1 MMAADA
7 VNPELVRL
15 SLFEKLINW
24 DASDQKRVYEPISWH
39 FGCLF
44 SVLVV
49 VLGTAWVW
57 GIAKRYWY
65 SLPEYVHYCRV
76 MNSELVTDQAISNT
90 HVKYRTCA
98 VIGGNGFI
106 GSHLVS
112 KLLKTPSFRVYVLGR
127 SIPKESERHPD
138 VAGYIQV
145 DMRDY
150 DGLVRAFANVDTVFH
165 LGAVIPNAFENS
177 PGTIGEENKRGAVAV
192 VGACK
197 ATGVKNLIFLSGVL
211 SKTALRLAQ
220 EGQSFAA
227 SKREVSRIILDA
239 HGENGLCTCVPA
251 ASIIFGPGDK
261 ISTTFVT
268 SGMSSFPNLQ
278 YELYF
283 MYVEDLTQ
291 MLVQLEERMAAGDNR
306 VLGKSIDLLG
316 ERMSFPQFF
325 CLPEWNRSPPHFVHF
340 GVVKFLS
347 YVNILCAKLIHY
359 APFGNDFC
367 PHILDELNSPVTDS
381 EDFSPDDML
390 SVFGLEQIPSV
401 KEGIVKMVSELTQA
415 Q

>member
-15 SLFEKLINW
+15 SLFEQLIDW
-24 DASDQKRVYEPISWH
+24 DASDLKRVYEPISWH
-39 FGCLF
+39 FSCLF

-65 SLPEYVHYCRV
+65 SLPEYVQYCRV
-76 MNSELVTDQAISNT
+76 MNSKLVTDQAISNT

-112 KLLKTPSFRVYVLGR
+112 KLLKTHSFRVYVLGR

-165 LGAVIPNAFENS
+165 LGAVIPNAFVNS
-177 PGTIGEENKRGAVAV
+177 PEAIWEGNRSGAVAV

-197 ATGVKNLIFLSGVL
+197 AAGVKNLIYLSVLSGTPQREHSFIL
-211 SKTALRLAQ
+211 SKKEA
-220 EGQSFAA
+220 
-227 SKREVSRIILDA
+227 SRIVLNAQGD
-239 HGENGLCTCVPA
+239 NGLRTCVA
-251 ASIIFGPGDK
+251 NASLIFGAGDK
-261 ISTTFVT
+261 LSTTFVT
-268 SGMSSFPNLQ
+268 GRMSIFPKLPNKF
-278 YELYF
+278 YF
-283 MYVEDLTQ
+283 MYVGDLTQ
-291 MLVQLEERMAAGDNR
+291 MLVQLEERLIANDDE
-306 VLGKSIDLLG
+306 VLGKGIDLPG
-316 ERMSFPQFF
+316 EVMTFSQFF
-325 CLPEWNRSPPHFVHF
+325 SLSEWNHRPPRFVHYQ
-340 GVVKFLS
+340 VIKFLS
-347 YVNILCAKLIHY
+347 RVNTLCAKVMRC
-359 APFGNDFC
+359 APLGHGLYPQILNQFIC
-367 PHILDELNSPVTDS
+367 PTNAQYSSDHM
-381 EDFSPDDML
+381 FSI
-390 SVFGLEQIPSV
+390 FGLEQIPSV
-401 KEGIVKMVSELTQA
+401 KKGIIKTVTKLTK
-415 Q
+415 